1 MATSSAPRISGH
13 PIARRRR
20 RARLRWTAV
29 VPMPPGTASTPSEIV
44 LAVRQ
49 IPEAL
54 PRDLVDRVTNG
65 RLNGRG
71 AIVAHADQPMP
82 GREEANVDLRRLL
95 ADARQRQRVEL
106 VLDNVSVGDR
116 GRL

>member
-1 MATSSAPRISGH
+1 MANRAFAVLFMRPHLTGRAVRKLATPPIGSHVSVGCRMPGAAAAQESGYG
-13 PIARRRR
+13 A
-20 RARLRWTAV
+20 
-29 VPMPPGTASTPSEIV
+29 ASTPSEIV

-54 PRDLVDRVTNG
+54 PRDLVDRVTDG

-82 GREEANVDLRRLL
+82 G
-95 ADARQRQRVEL
+95 
-106 VLDNVSVGDR
+106 
-116 GRL
+116 